1 MTISNASDNSA
12 NQPTLPGSLN
22 LLGGFLANNIRQR
35 LLVQNQSTDQVTV
48 VLGPVPVVTGQT
60 TVIVLQ
66 PASASGGQGGSYE
79 DYAYRGVVAVYGV
92 GSGDQVA
99 IRQD

>member
-35 LLVQNQSTDQVTV
+35 VLVQNQSTDQVTV
-48 VLGPVPVVTGQT
+48 VYGPVPAVTGQT
-60 TVIVLQ
+60 TIIVLQ
-66 PASASGGQGGSYE
+66 AAAASGGQGGSIE
-79 DYAYRGVVAVYGV
+79 DYAYKGAVSVYGV